1 MCNTRLAFRE
11 VLPSPAAQR
20 SGNGESVKRPP
31 HHHSH
36 PCLDVAVV
44 VIFVASTLSA
54 QCCSINHHACRV
66 VASVLCVFSCPGL
79 TYPRVRVA
87 GLDTIAGE
95 IFCVRVGRTST
106 CRPPKQR
113 IRLTLRCHFGETM
126 APAPPGRRTTP
137 AATKTLAAVFAVV
150 LCASTAPLVQAG
162 CPSGAFPG
170 VCARARVDGAA
181 VVHVVGCNS
190 QRVWA
195 VTHVRVVSTGSSLMS
210 NSASTYDI
218 KELCTWHGWAA
229 SLLCCACVVWRSYH
243 VPSSMRRYRQA
254 LRQLLRLVRLVLRAG
269 WKHWTSRVVLSYVN
283 VDVDV
288 CACCD
293 STRCEAGQGRKGVD
307 VLVRLPFLCVCVC
320 VCGIDR

>member
-1 MCNTRLAFRE
+1 M
-11 VLPSPAAQR
+11 
-20 SGNGESVKRPP
+20 PP
-31 HHHSH
+31 HHHSQ
-36 PCLDVAVV
+36 PCLNVAVV
-44 VIFVASTLSA
+44 VIYGASTLSA
-54 QCCSINHHACRV
+54 QCCSISHHACRV
-66 VASVLCVFSCPGL
+66 IASVLCVFSRPGL

-95 IFCVRVGRTST
+95 IFCVPVGRTPT
-106 CRPPKQR
+106 CRPLKQR

-126 APAPPGRRTTP
+126 APAPPRRRTTP
-137 AATKTLAAVFAVV
+137 AVTKTLAAVFAVV

-170 VCARARVDGAA
+170 VCACARVDGAA
-181 VVHVVGCNS
+181 VVQVVGCNS
-190 QRVWA
+190 QRVRV